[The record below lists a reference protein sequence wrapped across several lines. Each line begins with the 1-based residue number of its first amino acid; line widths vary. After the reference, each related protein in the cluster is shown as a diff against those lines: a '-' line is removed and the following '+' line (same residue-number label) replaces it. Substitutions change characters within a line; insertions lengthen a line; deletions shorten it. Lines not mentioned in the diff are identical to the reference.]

1 MNLLVYRKPTKVY
14 RSDSCPAGLGGY
26 SSDGYAWRW
35 YIPEWLRY
43 RASNNLLE
51 HIGGIITPWVDILA
65 GRLSPGDCCLS
76 MGDSTTSE
84 GWLRKSNFKEDG
96 DEPIQATCRLEV
108 CRDDAKRKMENKIMG
123 YSQWFAG
130 KYNWV
135 SDALSRDDDRS
146 DEELTNILRSFC
158 PAQLPDRFEIVP
170 LPNAIVSWLI
180 SLLQRMPVKEQLRE
194 KHTRTKIGRCP
205 DGSNT
210 ASPSASK
217 GMYFSM
223 VSPGGKESGSWE
235 PLPWLSIKEDFR
247 HNIMGSWLRAQSEVP
262 SHLWLRPSGKTT
274 SKTQQGTR
282 KASLADFY
290 QGCTEPS

>member
-1 MNLLVYRKPTKVY
+1 MESTIGRLVHVGVVIPQIHHFMSRLREALRRSKNRRSFKLNLSVIEDLKLMLFFLNEASKGIDMNLLVYRKPTKVY

-217 GMYFSM
+217 GMYFLM
-223 VSPGGKESGSWE
+223 ASPEDKEPG
-235 PLPWLSIKEDFR
+235 L
-247 HNIMGSWLRAQSEVP
+247 
-262 SHLWLRPSGKTT
+262 
-274 SKTQQGTR
+274 
-282 KASLADFY
+282 
-290 QGCTEPS
+290 